1 MSEAASAPTR
11 APTRVPAQDPAGS
24 DWTGIF
30 FGLGIAL
37 LAAYQQ
43 LKLPPVLPEML
54 DRFAYGAELAG
65 AFMSVFAVIGLLLS
79 FQIGRLMQRQSTV
92 AWLLAGCLLAVLG
105 AVPILTL
112 PENGWAVLAG
122 RGLEGAA
129 MTILAVAGPTLMT
142 RNAAPRH
149 LPIAAA
155 LAATW
160 IPLGG
165 LVATVIA
172 RVAETY
178 LPDQAVW
185 PTVWLAGIGF
195 AAGMAL
201 WTLILARGKTA
212 RLALPQSRADAPDL
226 SRSERRALIL
236 VAICFGFWA
245 LQNMAVL
252 SWLPEYI
259 VGDRGLPDSLAKEL
273 YGITVIAVASS
284 NVLAV
289 LVLKAG
295 FPIARVLAVVLAGQA
310 LVLLIGPMAPSDWT
324 GVVVLIAYGAF
335 AGVTPTCI
343 FGLPGRI
350 LGAGRTGTTAFG
362 LMMTGRNTGV
372 LAGPVLV
379 GWIGAGSLGWSAGW
393 WTAAF
398 STACA
403 IVAAIGIHRL
413 IHR

>member
-1 MSEAASAPTR
+1 MNGTEKPASR
-11 APTRVPAQDPAGS
+11 S
-24 DWTGIF
+24 DWMGVF

-43 LKLPPVLPEML
+43 LKMPPVLPEML
-54 DRFAYGAELAG
+54 ARFDYGVELAG
-65 AFMSVFAVIGLLLS
+65 AFMSVFAVIGLFLS
-79 FQIGRLMQRQSTV
+79 FQIGRLMQRQGTA
-92 AWLLAGCLLAVLG
+92 AWLLGGCVLAVLG
-105 AVPILTL
+105 AIPILAF
-112 PENGWAVLAG
+112 PEHGWAVLVG
-122 RGLEGAA
+122 RGFEGAA
-129 MTILAVAGPTLMT
+129 MTILAIAGPTLMT

-165 LVATVIA
+165 LIATVVA
-172 RVAETY
+172 RVAEVF
-178 LPDQAVW
+178 LPQHAVW
-185 PTVWLAGIGF
+185 PSVWWAGIGF
-195 AAGMAL
+195 AGVMAL
-201 WTLILARGKTA
+201 WTLAMARGDGR
-212 RLALPQSRADAPDL
+212 RLAMPVTQAGEPDL
-226 SRSERRALIL
+226 GRSERRALSL
-236 VAICFGFWA
+236 VAVCFGFWA

-259 VGDRGLPDSLAKEL
+259 VTDRGLPDSLAKEL
-273 YGITVIAVASS
+273 YGLTVITVATS

-289 LVLKAG
+289 LILKAG
-295 FPIARVLAVVLAGQA
+295 FPVARVLAVVLAGQA
-310 LVLLIGPMAPSDWT
+310 IVLIVGPMAGSDWT
-324 GVVVLIAYGAF
+324 GVLVLVLYGAF

-350 LGAGRTGTTAFG
+350 LGAGRTGTAAFG

-379 GWIGAGSLGWSAGW
+379 GWVAAGSLGWSAGW

-398 STACA
+398 STGLA
-403 IVAAIGIHRL
+403 ILAALGIHRM
-413 IHR
+413 IHRTKTAKT